1 MALALFLIILAIVLG
16 IVGVVTHGL
25 IYLLFIGIAVLIIAV
40 VVSAVRFRHG
50 GRSSN
55 R

>member
-1 MALALFLIILAIVLG
+1 MALVLFLIILAIVLG
-16 IVGVVTHGL
+16 IVGVAIHGL

-40 VVSAVRFRHG
+40 AISAVRFRHG